1 MSATTVFLVI
11 FLYFCFLMIVSK
23 LTSEK
28 GENESK
34 TFFTANRN
42 SKWYLVAYGMVGATL
57 SGVTFISV
65 PGMVAKSGW
74 SYLQF
79 MMGNMI
85 GYVVIA
91 FVLIPL
97 FYNKKLISIYQYLK
111 TRFGVTSYKTG
122 SLFFIISQSIGASF
136 RLYLA
141 ALVLQIAFFDS
152 FNIPFWVSVLVTL
165 LLIWLYTFR
174 GGIKTIVW
182 TDTFQTTFLLL
193 AAVWTIYTI
202 YSALEMSL
210 GSMVSN
216 VVENQMSDIFIW
228 DWKAGNYFWKQFFAG
243 IFITISMNGLDQN
256 IMQKN
261 LTCKTVGE
269 AQKNVLWFA
278 VAFFTSTVVFLIL
291 GVLLYEYVG
300 YNNIPL
306 PERSDEL
313 YPLLALNHFGLFTA
327 IVFLLGITAAAFS
340 SADSALT
347 ALTTAFCVDFIDLDE
362 TDKKANTK
370 RKLIHLSFSF
380 LLFLIIVGFKVLN
393 DDTVVSS
400 VFKAAG
406 YTYGPLLGLFTFGIF
421 SKKNIKDRFVIYICL
436 LSPLLSYIINIYSKE
451 LFLGYQFGF
460 EILLVNALIT
470 IIGLNIIT
478 SSEQKN
484 KDL

>member
-11 FLYFCFLMIVSK
+11 FLYFLFLMFISY

-28 GENESK
+28 GENQSNA
-34 TFFTANRN
+34 FFTANRS

-79 MMGNMI
+79 MMGNMV
-85 GYVVIA
+85 GYALIA
-91 FVLIPL
+91 YLLIPL
-97 FYNKKLISIYQYLK
+97 FYSKKLISIYQYLK
-111 TRFGVTSYKTG
+111 SRFGIVSYKTG
-122 SLFFIISQSIGASF
+122 SFFFLVSQTIGAAF

-141 ALVLQIAFFDS
+141 AMVLQIAFFDA
-152 FNIPFWVSVLVTL
+152 FNIPFAVSVLITI
-165 LLIWLYTFR
+165 LLIWLYTFK

-182 TDTFQTTFLLL
+182 TDTLQTTFLIL

-202 YSALEMSL
+202 ASSLGMNPASMLSTVAESEMS
-210 GSMVSN
+210 N
-216 VVENQMSDIFIW
+216 VFVW
-228 DWKAGNYFWKQFFAG
+228 DWKAGNFFWKQFLAG
-243 IFITISMNGLDQN
+243 VFITISMNGLDQN

-261 LTCKTVGE
+261 LTCKSVGE

-278 VAFFTSTVVFLIL
+278 LAFFFATVVFLVL
-291 GVLLYEYVG
+291 GVLLYEYTSYHGIQV
-300 YNNIPL
+300 

-327 IVFLLGITAAAFS
+327 VVFLLGITAAAFS

-347 ALTTAFCVDFIDLDE
+347 ALTTAFCIDFLGMDE
-362 TDKKANTK
+362 KEQDNNRK
-370 RKLIHLSFSF
+370 RKMVHLGFSF
-380 LLFLIIVGFKVLN
+380 VLFLVIVGFRVLN

-406 YTYGPLLGLFTFGIF
+406 YTYGPLLGLFVYGIY
-421 SKKNIKDRFVIYICL
+421 SKRQVKDRFVVYLCL
-436 LSPLLSYIINIYSKE
+436 LSPVLSYIINLYSKE
-451 LFLGYQFGF
+451 LFAGYQFGF

-470 IIGLNIIT
+470 IIGLRVLT
-478 SSEQKN
+478 LKN
-484 KDL
+484 NTVNK

>member
-1 MSATTVFLVI
+1 MSATTVFIVI
-11 FLYFCFLMIVSK
+11 FLYFSFLMLISF

-28 GENESK
+28 GENQSNS
-34 TFFTANRN
+34 FFTANRN

-79 MMGNMI
+79 MMGNMV
-85 GYVVIA
+85 GYALIA
-91 FVLIPL
+91 YLLIPL

-111 TRFGVTSYKTG
+111 TRFGIVSYKTG
-122 SLFFIISQSIGASF
+122 SFFFLVSQTIGAAF

-141 ALVLQIAFFDS
+141 AMVLQIAFFDA
-152 FNIPFWVSVLVTL
+152 FNIPFAVSVLITII
-165 LLIWLYTFR
+165 LIWLYTFK

-182 TDTFQTTFLLL
+182 TDTLQTTFLIL
-193 AAVWTIYTI
+193 AAIWTIYTI
-202 YSALEMSL
+202 SSSL
-210 GSMVSN
+210 DINMGSMISTVWES
-216 VVENQMSDIFIW
+216 QMSSIFVW
-228 DWKAGNYFWKQFFAG
+228 DWKAGNFFWKQFFAG

-278 VAFFTSTVVFLIL
+278 LAFFIATVVFLIL
-291 GVLLYEYVG
+291 GVLLYEYTS
-300 YNNIPL
+300 YNGIQV

-327 IVFLLGITAAAFS
+327 IVFLLGIIAAAFS

-347 ALTTAFCVDFIDLDE
+347 ALTTAFCIDFLSMDE
-362 TDKKANTK
+362 NPQQNNRR
-370 RKLIHLSFSF
+370 RKLVHFGFSMI
-380 LLFLIIVGFKVLN
+380 LFLVIVGFRILN

-406 YTYGPLLGLFTFGIF
+406 YTYGPLLGLFVYGIY
-421 SKKNIKDRFVIYICL
+421 SKKKVKDKYVVYLCL
-436 LSPLLSYIINIYSKE
+436 LSPVLSYVINTYSKE
-451 LFLGYQFGF
+451 LFFGYQFGF

-470 IIGLNIIT
+470 ILGLRIL
-478 SSEQKN
+478 SLQKGTMN
-484 KDL
+484 